1 MQPFTAELART
12 QLSAAGQEV
21 RIGQSSYRAEWSSSG
36 GWVVERGPGGETKYP
51 MLHVLGGKNVYYFL
65 TPLDRGRLQV
75 LPIAYHV
82 RERKW
87 YDMPRSGVRHFADQA
102 DAPLGW
108 RHSALTFN
116 TSCYDCHVSQL
127 ARNYDPVTKCYAT
140 VWAEPGINCETCHGP
155 AAEHVRVCRAAPQGR
170 KPPDLKILSLKR
182 FSAGRLSDSCGPCH
196 AKMAPISAGFRPGER
211 YFDHFDLVV
220 LDHADFYPD
229 GRDLGENYTYTSWRM
244 SRCGQSGRLGCLGC
258 HTSSGRYLFT
268 TQPNQ
273 ACMPCHEDKVRNAAA
288 HSFHKAE
295 GPGSR
300 CVACHMPTSGF
311 AAMQRTDHSMR
322 PPTPAATLAWQSPNA
337 CNLCH
342 ADKDAAWADGFV
354 RKWHKDDY
362 QAPLLHWAGL
372 VAAAR
377 KQDWTRLPEMAV
389 EIIRK
394 DREEVVAAS
403 LARLLR
409 GCGDPRRVGAL
420 MRAAR
425 DASPLVRAAAVQAL
439 GSVYTPQA
447 ADRLAAA
454 CGDECRLV
462 RVRAAAA
469 LAEFPAAAIPAPRR
483 SAVQAATDEYLASLR
498 ARPDQWSSHYNLG
511 NYYLACGDPAAAA
524 VAFETAIELEP
535 EVVLPYVNASIAYAR
550 MDRKEP
556 AEKVLRQALRL
567 DPGSPP
573 VHLNLGMLLA
583 EEERWKEAEAAF
595 RATLKREP
603 HLAAAAYNLSLL
615 VARDRLPEAVGWA
628 RTAYQ
633 AEPLAKY
640 GCSLALLL
648 RRSGKKAEAV
658 ATLRDVLRREPGGLE
673 ARVLLGELLAEQG
686 AAAEALAAYREALQL
701 EDLPAA
707 ARADLTRRIRQ
718 LEAGRE

>member
-1 MQPFTAELART
+1 
-12 QLSAAGQEV
+12 
-21 RIGQSSYRAEWSSSG
+21 
-36 GWVVERGPGGETKYP
+36 
-51 MLHVLGGKNVYYFL
+51 
-65 TPLDRGRLQV
+65 
-75 LPIAYHV
+75 
-82 RERKW
+82 
-87 YDMPRSGVRHFADQA
+87 
-102 DAPLGW
+102 
-108 RHSALTFN
+108 
-116 TSCYDCHVSQL
+116 
-127 ARNYDPVTKCYAT
+127 
-140 VWAEPGINCETCHGP
+140 
-155 AAEHVRVCRAAPQGR
+155 
-170 KPPDLKILSLKR
+170 
-182 FSAGRLSDSCGPCH
+182 
-196 AKMAPISAGFRPGER
+196 
-211 YFDHFDLVV
+211 
-220 LDHADFYPD
+220 
-229 GRDLGENYTYTSWRM
+229 
-244 SRCGQSGRLGCLGC
+244 
-258 HTSSGRYLFT
+258 
-268 TQPNQ
+268 
-273 ACMPCHEDKVRNAAA
+273 
-288 HSFHKAE
+288 
-295 GPGSR
+295 
-300 CVACHMPTSGF
+300 
-311 AAMQRTDHSMR
+311 
-322 PPTPAATLAWQSPNA
+322 
-337 CNLCH
+337 
-342 ADKDAAWADGFV
+342 
-354 RKWHKDDY
+354 
-362 QAPLLHWAGL
+362 
-372 VAAAR
+372 
-377 KQDWTRLPEMAV
+377 
-389 EIIRK
+389 
-394 DREEVVAAS
+394 
-403 LARLLR
+403 
-409 GCGDPRRVGAL
+409 
-420 MRAAR
+420 
-425 DASPLVRAAAVQAL
+425 
-439 GSVYTPQA
+439 
-447 ADRLAAA
+447 
-454 CGDECRLV
+454 
-462 RVRAAAA
+462 AAA